1 MEGGNGLRTGR
12 VCHGTSGEGMRVS
25 WELAGVG
32 YLGMIAIHCLP
43 AVFHLFVALLYPL
56 LAIELLGRLH
66 SGLIVAFDWEHGN
79 RDNVC

>member
-1 MEGGNGLRTGR
+1 M
-12 VCHGTSGEGMRVS
+12 S
-25 WELAGVG
+25 WGVG
-32 YLGMIAIHCLP
+32 WALSWDDCYSLLACA

-79 RDNVC
+79 GDNVC